1 MMKPEIKKRW
11 VEALRSG
18 EYQQAKDYLVSL
30 EGYCCLGVLCEIAVQ
45 DGVVYRE
52 GDEYIST
59 SEGFDVN
66 NVDLPVAVQRWAGVE
81 DAYDGGFTSLRSN
94 VPYKNTDRNADFTE
108 LNDEMDYTFKMIAD
122 AIENDPNL

>member
-18 EYQQAKDYLVSL
+18 EYQQAKDYLVSPD
-30 EGYCCLGVLCEIAVQ
+30 GYCCLGVLCEIAVQ

-52 GDEYIST
+52 GYEYIST

-66 NVDLPVAVQRWAGVE
+66 NVDLPRAVQRWAGVS
-81 DAYDGGFTSLRSN
+81 DYYGDGFTSLGSN

-108 LNDEMDYTFKMIAD
+108 LNDEMNYTFDMIAD